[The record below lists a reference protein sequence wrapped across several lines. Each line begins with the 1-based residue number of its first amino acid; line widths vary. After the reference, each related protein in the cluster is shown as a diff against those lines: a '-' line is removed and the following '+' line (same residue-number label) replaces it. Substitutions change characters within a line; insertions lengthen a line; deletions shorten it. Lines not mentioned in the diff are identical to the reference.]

1 MFPLCDLTL
10 VEMIFVHETL
20 TLIILARELICHL
33 KRERVEVAST
43 LRVWPGLVKNIAG
56 AAGATIN
63 RSEGVPPANWLLMF

>member
-1 MFPLCDLTL
+1 M
-10 VEMIFVHETL
+10 
-20 TLIILARELICHL
+20 

-63 RSEGVPPANWLLMF
+63 RSEAVPPANWLLMF